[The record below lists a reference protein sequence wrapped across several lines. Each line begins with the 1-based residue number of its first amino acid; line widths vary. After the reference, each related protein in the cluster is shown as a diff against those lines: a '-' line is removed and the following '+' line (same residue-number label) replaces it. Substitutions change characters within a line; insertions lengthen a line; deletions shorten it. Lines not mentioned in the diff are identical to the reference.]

1 MGDYRG
7 LCFINLP
14 TAPPQDM
21 RTYAYIDG
29 FNLYFGALKGTS
41 HKWLDVKLLL
51 RTVLGNDHHIQKI
64 KYYTARISARP
75 DNPNSPLRQ
84 MVYLN
89 AIRAYIPELEIH
101 FGYYLSNVVRMRL
114 AKPTPS
120 KKFEDVIKTEEK
132 GSDVNLA
139 LHVLND
145 AWHDRYDCAVII
157 SNDSDLSEALR
168 LIKKQH
174 KKKIVLLVPGDP
186 SLRPPAI
193 QLKRFAHK
201 TISIPLTAISKSQ
214 LPDHIPNTTIHKPA
228 EWR

>member
-29 FNLYFGALKGTS
+29 FNLYYGALEGTS
-41 HKWLDVKLLL
+41 HKWLDVNLLL

-214 LPDHIPNTTIHKPA
+214 LPESYPEYHHS
-228 EWR
+228 

>member
-1 MGDYRG
+1 MK
-7 LCFINLP
+7 
-14 TAPPQDM
+14 

-29 FNLYFGALKGTS
+29 FNLYYGALKGTR
-41 HKWLDVKLLL
+41 HKWLDLKLLL
-51 RTVLGNDHHIQKI
+51 STILGNDHQILKI
-64 KYYTARISARP
+64 KYYTARISARS
-75 DNPNSPLRQ
+75 DNPNSPIRQ

-89 AIRAYIPELEIH
+89 AIKAHIPELEISY
-101 FGYYLSNVVRMRL
+101 GYYLSNTVRMRL
-114 AKPTPS
+114 AKPTLL

-145 AWHDRYDCAVII
+145 AWQDKYDCAVIV
-157 SNDSDLSEALR
+157 SNDSDLSESLR

-186 SLRPPAI
+186 STRPPAI

-201 TISIPLTAISKSQ
+201 TISIPMNAIINSQ
-214 LPDHIPNTTIHKPA
+214 LPNPIPGTNFHKPA
-228 EWR
+228 EWV